1 MQTEEGRILCKYVPN
16 YRINLVDAGNIS
28 DLGMFHT
35 DLQQILGVLK
45 YRQDKKEL
53 KDYIYENRD
62 YFARVDVETYQALRA
77 FLHSEN
83 MLKDFAVSGGKNR
96 YVSGIRRIISG
107 WSKRGARRRP
117 RRGRCYDYIEYAE
130 ERNVCL
136 RHKKI
141 HRSRGKHDRTGAE
154 IYGNIDTQIL
164 TFLRPAC
171 TIESGNSSA

>member
-1 MQTEEGRILCKYVPN
+1 MFGMNMQTEEGRILCKYVPN

-62 YFARVDVETYQALRA
+62 YFAGVDVETYQALRA

-83 MLKDFAVSGGKNR
+83 MLKDFAVSGKEARIDMCQALEELYQDGVREGREEGREEGVAMIILNMLKSGMS
-96 YVSGIRRIISG
+96 VSDIKKYTGVGESMIVQVQKSMGTLI
-107 WSKRGARRRP
+107 
-117 RRGRCYDYIEYAE
+117 
-130 ERNVCL
+130 
-136 RHKKI
+136 HK
-141 HRSRGKHDRTGAE
+141 S
-154 IYGNIDTQIL
+154 
-164 TFLRPAC
+164 
-171 TIESGNSSA
+171 

>member
-1 MQTEEGRILCKYVPN
+1 MFGMNMQTEEGRILCKYVPN

-83 MLKDFAVSGGKNR
+83 MLKDFAVSGKEARIDMCEALEELYQDGVREGREEGREEGVAMIILNMLKSGMP
-96 YVSGIRRIISG
+96 VSDIKKYTGVGENMIAQVQKSMGTLI
-107 WSKRGARRRP
+107 
-117 RRGRCYDYIEYAE
+117 
-130 ERNVCL
+130 
-136 RHKKI
+136 HK
-141 HRSRGKHDRTGAE
+141 S
-154 IYGNIDTQIL
+154 
-164 TFLRPAC
+164 
-171 TIESGNSSA
+171 

>member
-62 YFARVDVETYQALRA
+62 YFAGVDLETYQALRA

-83 MLKDFAVSGGKNR
+83 MLKDFAVSGK
-96 YVSGIRRIISG
+96 
-107 WSKRGARRRP
+107 
-117 RRGRCYDYIEYAE
+117 E
-130 ERNVCL
+130 ERIDMCQALEELYQDGVREGREEGVAMIILNMLKSGMSVSDI
-136 RHKKI
+136 KKI
-141 HRSRGKHDRTGAE
+141 YGSRGKHDRTGAE